1 MNPKKNR
8 VVETPHSLRINGHFI
23 PWVTKVKVDNPGSP
37 TDELREITVTFVAG
51 SYHLK
56 SRDELRDRFSDRGNG
71 YRNTLGTKSSL
82 HLFLKRWFGKCAQ
95 VLMASGAKALNRK

>member
-51 SYHLK
+51 SYRFRQNRQPVKLK
-56 SRDELRDRFSDRGNG
+56 LLE
-71 YRNTLGTKSSL
+71 
-82 HLFLKRWFGKCAQ
+82 FLTHVARYGHTTHRR
-95 VLMASGAKALNRK
+95 LLALKILSKYYQ

>member
-51 SYHLK
+51 SYHFK
-56 SRDELRDRFSDRGNG
+56 SRDERRDRFSDRGNG

-82 HLFLKRWFGKCAQ
+82 HLFLKGWLRKGIKE
-95 VLMASGAKALNRK
+95 LMTSGAKTVNYK